1 MLSLESPEVRSG
13 QLLEKYICQLTPE
26 TVTATKRP
34 PKIDDTCLVFFFLS
48 VDHLYVYV
56 KTSANFK
63 FTKAGKALP
72 GFIVVYTQPS
82 QISVCRDFSDLM
94 GDRNCLFSPPQTLGH
109 LEKAVVL
116 ELTLKHVKALT
127 NLIDQQQQKIIALQS
142 GLQAGEC
149 CGLISIS
156 LRAQHK

>member
-1 MLSLESPEVRSG
+1 MLSPESPELRSG

-26 TVTATKRP
+26 TVTATKMS
-34 PKIDDTCLVFFFLS
+34 PKIGNTCLTFFKPLIVYMYMLTHLQTLNLVGQEKLFLSRCLHPILITNSVSRDFTDLTGDGSSLFFLF
-48 VDHLYVYV
+48 L
-56 KTSANFK
+56 
-63 FTKAGKALP
+63 
-72 GFIVVYTQPS
+72 
-82 QISVCRDFSDLM
+82 
-94 GDRNCLFSPPQTLGH
+94 QTLGH

-149 CGLISIS
+149 L
-156 LRAQHK
+156 A